1 MKLDD
6 LQMPKTATVMA
17 NLLKKHHG
25 IQIPVDKITGAQ
37 AGVMLENVQKKL
49 NQFRNTH
56 ESHVAEKNSN
66 YLALLMVEQTLK
78 TVIKEDQE
86 QETPGSVI
94 KKAAMSALKNAGS
107 KIRRSI
113 PGQSYGTH
121 HLSAADVMDR
131 FKTAREK
138 DRGNQVV
145 SGTRS
150 VDALHAMA
158 NASDVDPRTI
168 QNIVKSANRNPKS
181 INPQDAELLLK
192 IVTKTLQQKQLSES
206 VDLMESSVGEAE
218 VVLAAKDMVDRVQ
231 DMVETLGKMV
241 NEELPALSE
250 TIRDTMTPEQADAFV
265 TSATDAINAALENI
279 RETKN
284 LLDSATQS
292 LAGEEPLETE
302 PTDVGVEP
310 APELDADAGTEEA
323 PAEAEPVEMPKPE
336 PMGRA
341 KR

>member
-6 LQMPKTATVMA
+6 LQMPKTAEVMA

-78 TVIKEDQE
+78 TVIKEDSE
-86 QETPGSVI
+86 SPAKIIG
-94 KKAAMSALKNAGS
+94 KAAWAATKGAAG
-107 KIRRSI
+107 KIRRQI

-121 HLSAADVMDR
+121 HLSATDVVDR

-138 DRGNQVV
+138 DRGSQAVA
-145 SGTRS
+145 GTRS
-150 VDALHAMA
+150 VDALNAMA
-158 NASDVDPRTI
+158 NASDIDPRTI
-168 QNIVKSANRNPKS
+168 QSIVKSANRNPKKIS
-181 INPQDAELLLK
+181 PQDAEMLLN
-192 IVTKTLQQKQLSES
+192 IVTKTLKQRQLSES

-250 TIRDTMTPEQADAFV
+250 TIRDTMSPEQAESFV

-284 LLDSATQS
+284 SLDSATRA
-292 LAGEEPLETE
+292 LAGEEPLEPE
-302 PTDVGVEP
+302 PTDDGVET
-310 APELDADAGTEEA
+310 APELGTDETGSEEV
-323 PAEAEPVEMPKPE
+323 PAETEPAEMPKPE

>member
-1 MKLDD
+1 
-6 LQMPKTATVMA
+6 
-17 NLLKKHHG
+17 
-25 IQIPVDKITGAQ
+25 
-37 AGVMLENVQKKL
+37 
-49 NQFRNTH
+49 
-56 ESHVAEKNSN
+56 
-66 YLALLMVEQTLK
+66 
-78 TVIKEDQE
+78 
-86 QETPGSVI
+86 
-94 KKAAMSALKNAGS
+94 
-107 KIRRSI
+107 
-113 PGQSYGTH
+113 
-121 HLSAADVMDR
+121 
-131 FKTAREK
+131 
-138 DRGNQVV
+138 
-145 SGTRS
+145 
-150 VDALHAMA
+150 
-158 NASDVDPRTI
+158 
-168 QNIVKSANRNPKS
+168 
-181 INPQDAELLLK
+181 
-192 IVTKTLQQKQLSES
+192 
-206 VDLMESSVGEAE
+206 
-218 VVLAAKDMVDRVQ
+218 
-231 DMVETLGKMV
+231 MV